1 MYAHLDS
8 PFGGAERLWQWGE
21 SMRLLASGRARG
33 FAFVLCLGAVAM
45 MVVPSA
51 GAEVLPASA
60 FIDGVPLYQ
69 QIDAKGCGAVSLQM
83 VFDYWGEFIDQKEIY
98 NAARS
103 GGTALPDMARAAQ
116 FSSLSTT
123 VGSRWPNSVV
133 TGYTGRDLGYAG
145 FFYASTTP
153 WLDEMKQ
160 ILDQGYPVI
169 VLVYWLPGW
178 YSGDHYRVVVG
189 YDDAEGVLL
198 INDGWSR
205 EFKMDQDYQGSTSQS
220 ASVNAWDTDFVP
232 IKWTYEDFLDTWT
245 CDTTK
250 WGVPGMM
257 YGGVFCAPWDVE
269 IAAPSTVV
277 AGEKFQV
284 TATVGYPCIAPFGTD
299 AFPVFPAEA
308 FGAVLTTTTG
318 LNVCKTPDLSA
329 IGTFVAGQSVTL
341 SWDVCACKNPGTY
354 SFDLTASGPVS
365 GSLDAWKDYS
375 AYDYLDLI
383 GGSAAWTVEVV

>member
-1 MYAHLDS
+1 
-8 PFGGAERLWQWGE
+8 
-21 SMRLLASGRARG
+21 
-33 FAFVLCLGAVAM
+33 
-45 MVVPSA
+45 
-51 GAEVLPASA
+51 
-60 FIDGVPLYQ
+60 
-69 QIDAKGCGAVSLQM
+69 
-83 VFDYWGEFIDQKEIY
+83 
-98 NAARS
+98 
-103 GGTALPDMARAAQ
+103 
-116 FSSLSTT
+116 
-123 VGSRWPNSVV
+123 
-133 TGYTGRDLGYAG
+133 
-145 FFYASTTP
+145 
-153 WLDEMKQ
+153 
-160 ILDQGYPVI
+160 
-169 VLVYWLPGW
+169 
-178 YSGDHYRVVVG
+178 
-189 YDDAEGVLL
+189 
-198 INDGWSR
+198 
-205 EFKMDQDYQGSTSQS
+205 
-220 ASVNAWDTDFVP
+220 
-232 IKWTYEDFLDTWT
+232 
-245 CDTTK
+245 
-250 WGVPGMM
+250 MM